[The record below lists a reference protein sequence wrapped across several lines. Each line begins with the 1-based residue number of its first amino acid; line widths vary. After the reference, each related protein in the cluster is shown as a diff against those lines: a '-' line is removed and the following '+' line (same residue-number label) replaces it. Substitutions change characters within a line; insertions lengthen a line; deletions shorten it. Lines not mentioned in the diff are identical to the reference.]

1 MKIHLCNYVVLSLF
15 AHRHPHCKIWCCFP
29 YLNEWLLPLKGA
41 TASQLLSLD
50 YSLKT
55 HNQSRPHFYM
65 KLQTVRFLFMC
76 KAPLASFPKGIRF
89 FRGWALLETAVIFL
103 LLAFIYLGWL
113 FFFFSINI
121 MCKLRKIFISVLSVV
136 LSSSSTVVSYMGAFL
151 DCLKNFLYFT
161 WQFNVSVSP
170 RLDLLY
176 IVIPCFLAFS

>member
-1 MKIHLCNYVVLSLF
+1 VLQSTKPKPVFNIWWYDQHTSIYSSLSRVMKIHLCNYVVLSLF

-29 YLNEWLLPLKGA
+29 YLNEWLLTLKAA

-113 FFFFSINI
+113 FFFFLVLTGCWSTNPHNLNKLECGRIN
-121 MCKLRKIFISVLSVV
+121 CQYQSHKGFVE
-136 LSSSSTVVSYMGAFL
+136 
-151 DCLKNFLYFT
+151 N
-161 WQFNVSVSP
+161 
-170 RLDLLY
+170 
-176 IVIPCFLAFS
+176 